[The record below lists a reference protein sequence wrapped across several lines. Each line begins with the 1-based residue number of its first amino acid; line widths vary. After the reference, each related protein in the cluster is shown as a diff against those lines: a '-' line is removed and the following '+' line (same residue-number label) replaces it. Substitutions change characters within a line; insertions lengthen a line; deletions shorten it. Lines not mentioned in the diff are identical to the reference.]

1 MLQTPRVCNKSLV
14 LPPPALIIRGHVGQ
28 ERFRSMTPMYYRNA
42 DAAILVYQITDNDSF
57 EAIQHWVEGA
67 LFPFA
72 SISL

>member
-1 MLQTPRVCNKSLV
+1 
-14 LPPPALIIRGHVGQ
+14 
-28 ERFRSMTPMYYRNA
+28 MTPMYYRNA